1 MAEARTRKPR
11 PQRGDVAAVARI
23 VKAAGSSFRRG
34 MVVLPRRRRQAMF
47 AVYAFCRMVDD
58 IADGDA
64 TLDAKRAALAEW
76 RGRIARLYA
85 GEAVDAVTRELRRAI
100 VAFDLREAD
109 FQAVIDGMAMDAEG
123 PVVAP
128 REAELDLYC
137 DRVAAAVGR
146 LSVRCFGDATPA
158 ADRVAFHLGRALQL
172 TNILRDLHEDAAV
185 GRLYLPREL
194 LEVAGVP
201 LSPQEALAHPA
212 TERVCAELARRALG
226 HFGEAEVWMTRC
238 DAKAMRPA
246 QLMAD
251 TYEALLDLLRE
262 RGWRDVQRR
271 VRLSAWGKLR
281 ILWRHLM
288 R

>member
-1 MAEARTRKPR
+1 MAETMTRKPR

-34 MVVLPRRRRQAMF
+34 MAVLPRRRRQAMF
-47 AVYAFCRMVDD
+47 AVYAFCRVVDD

-64 TLDAKRAALAEW
+64 PLAEKRAALAAW
-76 RGRIARLYA
+76 RGQISALYA
-85 GEAVDAVTRELRRAI
+85 GKAEDAVTRELRRAVI
-100 VAFDLREAD
+100 AFDLREAD

-146 LSVRCFGDATPA
+146 LSVRCFGDASPA

-172 TNILRDLHEDAAV
+172 TNILRDLHEDVAL

-194 LEVAGVP
+194 LEMAGIP
-201 LSPQEALAHPA
+201 LSPKEALAHPA
-212 TERVCAELARRALG
+212 TERVCAELARRARG
-226 HFGEAEVWMTRC
+226 HFGEAEVWMSRC
-238 DAKAMRPA
+238 NEAAMRPA
-246 QLMAD
+246 RLMAD
-251 TYEALLDLLRE
+251 TYEALLDVLRE
-262 RGWRDVQRR
+262 RGWRDLHRR
-271 VRLSAWGKLR
+271 VRLSPWAKLR